1 MNKEEARRMYEDACD
16 AYAQAFAER
25 HGFDFSDA
33 EWVAS
38 DKGGICLFGD
48 YYVGFETIKYDV
60 DNEPDKDEFIRYYDY
75 CIEANEFGL
84 TIPNYRSW
92 CMGCPRTSPE
102 AFEELRKF
110 KKQLDDLIGYER
122 NKNSGGKTQ

>member
-1 MNKEEARRMYEDACD
+1 MNKEEVKRMYEQACD

-25 HGFDFSDA
+25 HGFDYSGT

-38 DKGGICLFGD
+38 DKGGVYEFGD
-48 YYVGFETIKYDV
+48 YYVGFETIRYDV
-60 DNEPDKDEFIRYYDY
+60 DNEPDKDEFFKHYDY
-75 CIEANEFGL
+75 CVKAHEFNL
-84 TIPNYRSW
+84 PVPNYRSW
-92 CMGCPRTSPE
+92 CRGCPRTSPE

-110 KKQLDDLIGYER
+110 KKQLDDLTGYER